1 MHYSLFSLL
10 SAATIL
16 TPTFLC
22 EVDTDTW
29 PNEYTSMA
37 NLFQTVP
44 EIENLT
50 LTFQNPGKV
59 PSWVNG
65 DYFAVGPG
73 RYEWGDSTYKGFL
86 DANAITSKI
95 TIRNGGG
102 GSALRFDRKFIKSK
116 TWEWNSEYNDIVVS
130 EFGTYGEPKD
140 LVPHSKRIVES
151 MVQRMS
157 YYNTHISD
165 NTIVKINELYGQM
178 VAFGESPSINI
189 LHRDTL
195 ETVAHLDINRAMPEG
210 VLLLTQTA
218 HGYFDKDT
226 NTFLNP
232 ATVLD
237 LSSPSGIPKPA
248 YIVLKFNNADQV
260 FSLEQLAENPDII
273 LDQIEFSDLIHANEH
288 SQITDDKFQYAQYFH
303 TVLVTQDYLTIPLTN
318 VALEPISCAVTSV
331 GTAHPMGDCYGLDK
345 DLEGILIVL
354 DKRSLQEVGRF
365 RMDYLVAFHE
375 INVFQLESDKDIIV
389 VDCMNAAEG
398 GNPFSIFPLEVINAT
413 GTELVEKY
421 YDYMMGTVPAKLTLD
436 LNGEKDEWGLMKA
449 TRELMM
455 DGAVDNLEWLNY
467 MNAGS
472 DFPRVRPSDYGK
484 ESYDE
489 FYSNGLGA
497 MSPDRVYK
505 TKFSTKERKVWQEV
519 GYYNSEVAVI
529 ENPQIN
535 GECVILLL
543 ATPFE
548 ISTETPSAFLV
559 VLDGENLKEVDRAY
573 FPEEVRLPWMAHST
587 WVDVE
592 QMEEDSNEIPDEEP
606 VEPVTDEIPNS
617 STTKLFSSVSLLIC
631 ISLFFSF

>member
-1 MHYSLFSLL
+1 M
-10 SAATIL
+10 
-16 TPTFLC
+16 
-22 EVDTDTW
+22 
-29 PNEYTSMA
+29 
-37 NLFQTVP
+37 
-44 EIENLT
+44 
-50 LTFQNPGKV
+50 
-59 PSWVNG
+59 
-65 DYFAVGPG
+65 
-73 RYEWGDSTYKGFL
+73 
-86 DANAITSKI
+86 
-95 TIRNGGG
+95 
-102 GSALRFDRKFIKSK
+102 GSAH
-116 TWEWNSEYNDIVVS
+116 V
-130 EFGTYGEPKD
+130 
-140 LVPHSKRIVES
+140 
-151 MVQRMS
+151 
-157 YYNTHISD
+157 SD

-178 VAFGESPSINI
+178 IAFGESPSINI
-189 LHRDTL
+189 LHRDPL

-398 GNPFSIFPLEVINAT
+398 GNPFSIFPLEVI
-413 GTELVEKY
+413 
-421 YDYMMGTVPAKLTLD
+421 
-436 LNGEKDEWGLMKA
+436 KA

-505 TKFSTKERKVWQEV
+505 TEFSTKERKVWQEV

-592 QMEEDSNEIPDEEP
+592 QMEEDPNEIPDEEP
-606 VEPVTDEIPNS
+606 VEPVTDEIPSS
-617 STTKLFSSVSLLIC
+617 STTELFLSVCSLIVIC
-631 ISLFFSF
+631 LVF